1 MNVYIKEE
9 KDKKQKVYKQMDN
22 FRVQMQTAI
31 DQEIQKNKKIDA
43 DRAELLIRLK

>member
-9 KDKKQKVYKQMDN
+9 KDKRQEVYKQMDN

-31 DQEIQKNKKIDA
+31 DEEIQKNKKIDA